1 MFLVLQKRYTV
12 PFLFI
17 FVCTLA
23 LCYRIYGIS
32 ASHSFWI
39 DESQISYA
47 AEALA
52 QGTKSLTDVYKHV
65 PYQYGQM
72 LVTATSYFLLGIG
85 EWQSRLPTVIWGAI
99 GVVIGLLLVRTY
111 TKNSVI
117 SLSTIILQTCS
128 TMLLSQS
135 TQLKPYTAIAT
146 IALLLHYLMKRNI
159 ETKKTSVVTGLYL
172 FPLVL
177 LAGFFHNIGFLLLF
191 PLAVYYALVSP
202 TRIVRVLATISIVG
216 LICGLNIYIP
226 SYFNHF
232 VYFKNLFL
240 RQYGVITGLFAL
252 WVILRTIKRDH
263 FALVVGSL
271 VVSWAMMYIFKH
283 YTHNIRYI
291 ITPMTVMMAF
301 APLGIYELTQL
312 ITQKWRFVSQ
322 VVLTIAMLV
331 LMRDKISWL
340 PQTYYSP
347 NKDFYGDVQTADYKT
362 FTAKILSSYPDIT
375 RSTIIAPISFIGH
388 SYIDYG
394 VDLYLTRSNNLV
406 EPSINGIRRV
416 SQLVQMQAFMH
427 DHPQGYLIVEKW
439 HSFVPDDIQEY
450 AAQHMEKLIEVD
462 SLPQT
467 PDDPWPLILYRWGY
481 NSEKSPPL

>member
-1 MFLVLQKRYTV
+1 MFFVLPKRSISLLLPV
-12 PFLFI
+12 
-17 FVCTLA
+17 FVFVLA
-23 LCYRIYGIS
+23 LGYRIYGIS
-32 ASHSFWI
+32 SGHSFWI

-47 AEALA
+47 SEALA
-52 QGTKSLTDVYKHV
+52 QGTKSLIGVYKYV
-65 PYQYGQM
+65 YYQYGQM
-72 LVTATSYFLLGIG
+72 LITATSYFLLGIS
-85 EWQSRLPTVIWGAI
+85 EWQGRLPTVIWGAI

-111 TKNSVI
+111 TKNPLI
-117 SLSTIILQTCS
+117 GLSTLILQTCS

-146 IALLLHYLMKRNI
+146 ITLVLLYLMRRNI
-159 ETKKTSVVTGLYL
+159 EMKKTSVVTGLYL

-177 LAGFFHNIGFLLLF
+177 LAGFLHYIGFLLIF
-191 PLAVYYALVSP
+191 PLVIYYALVSP
-202 TRIVRVLATISIVG
+202 TRIVRILALITIIGV
-216 LICGLNIYIP
+216 ICGLNIYIP

-240 RQYGVITGLFAL
+240 RQYGVITGFFAL
-252 WVILRTIKRDH
+252 WIILRTIKRDH

-271 VVSWAMMYIFKH
+271 IVSWIIVCNFKQ

-291 ITPMTVMMAF
+291 VTPMTVMMTF

-312 ITQKWRFVSQ
+312 ITKKWRLVAQ
-322 VVLTIAMLV
+322 VLLIMLM
-331 LMRDKISWL
+331 LFLLRDKISWL

-362 FTAKILSSYPDIT
+362 FAAKIISSYPDIMS
-375 RSTIIAPISFIGH
+375 STVIAPNSFFGH
-388 SYIDYG
+388 SYVDYG

-416 SQLVQMQAFMH
+416 SQLGQMQAFMQ

-439 HSFVPDDIQEY
+439 HSFVPDDVQEY

-467 PDDPWPLILYRWGY
+467 SDDPWPLILYRWGY
-481 NSEKSPPL
+481 NSERSPSL

>member
-1 MFLVLQKRYTV
+1 MFFVLQKRYTALV
-12 PFLFI
+12 LFLFV
-17 FVCTLA
+17 FTLA
-23 LCYRIYGIS
+23 LGYRIYGIS
-32 ASHSFWI
+32 ANHSFWI

-47 AEALA
+47 AEALV

-72 LVTATSYFLLGIG
+72 LITATSYFLFGIG
-85 EWQSRLPTVIWGAI
+85 EWQGRLPTVIWGAI
-99 GVVIGLLLVRTY
+99 GVVVGLLLVRTY
-111 TKNSVI
+111 TKNPLIGFATV
-117 SLSTIILQTCS
+117 LLLMCS
-128 TMLLSQS
+128 TMLLAQS

-146 IALLLHYLMKRNI
+146 ISLVLLYLMKRNI
-159 ETKKTSVVTGLYL
+159 ETKKTGVINMAYL
-172 FPLVL
+172 LPLVA
-177 LAGFFHNIGFLLLF
+177 LAGFLHNIGFLLLF
-191 PLAVYYALVSP
+191 PLAVYFALVSP
-202 TRIVRVLATISIVG
+202 TRIVRVLAAISIVG
-216 LICGLNIYIP
+216 LISGLNIYMP

-240 RQYGVITGLFAL
+240 RQYGVITVFFAL
-252 WVILRTIKRDH
+252 WVIIRTIKRDP
-263 FALVVGSL
+263 FALVVGTL
-271 VVSWAMMYIFKH
+271 VLSWIVVCNFKQ

-291 ITPMTVMMAF
+291 VTPMAVMMVF
-301 APLGIYELTQL
+301 ASLGIYELTQL
-312 ITQKWRFVSQ
+312 ITQKWRFMSQ
-322 VVLTIAMLV
+322 VVLIITMLV
-331 LMRDKISWL
+331 LMRGKISWL
-340 PQTYYSP
+340 PQSYYSP

-375 RSTIIAPISFIGH
+375 DSIVIAPISFLGH

-427 DHPQGYLIVEKW
+427 DRPQGYLVVEKW
-439 HSFVPDDIQEY
+439 HSYVPDDIQEY
-450 AAQHMEKLIEVD
+450 AAQHMEKLVEVD

-481 NSEKSPPL
+481 NSESSPSL